1 MMRLTDRY
9 LKEHRDDRGTLFSKV
24 PGRHSGWVV
33 VECECRARLTP
44 DSEVVARHS
53 SLILG

>member
-1 MMRLTDRY
+1 MRLTDRY
-9 LKEHRDDRGTLFSKV
+9 PKEHRDDRGTLFSKV